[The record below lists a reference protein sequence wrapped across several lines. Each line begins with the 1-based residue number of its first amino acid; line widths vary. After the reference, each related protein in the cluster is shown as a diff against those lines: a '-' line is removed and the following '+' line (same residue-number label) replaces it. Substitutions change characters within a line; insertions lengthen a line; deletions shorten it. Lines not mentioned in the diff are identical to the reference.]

1 MPNIT
6 WVNQGQSI
14 LLQGF
19 KGYYYAPKQELDLKE
34 KFPKYQN
41 MNLAQLKALVQTD
54 FIENFQDSNGN
65 NITMYEERP
74 EVFYFRDGKSD
85 VYTKG
90 GYDTQVFEYLDRQLG
105 QSQRWRIETSATHI
119 DFKSGGKLV
128 IADKEYIILK
138 VLTII
143 TSGTTPNKFMAMN
156 TPKGF
161 ERFAPK
167 LLAIVQGVMIWILT
181 SQPMVK

>member
-14 LLQGF
+14 MLQAF
-19 KGYYYAPKQELDLKE
+19 KGTYYAPKQELDLKT
-34 KFPKYQN
+34 KFPKYQE
-41 MNLAQLKALVQTD
+41 MNLAQLKALVQED
-54 FIENFQDSNGN
+54 FVDNFKDSDGN
-65 NITMYEERP
+65 KLTMYDEKGI
-74 EVFYFRDGKSD
+74 VFYFRDGKSD

-90 GYDTQVFEYLDRQLG
+90 GLDFQVFEYLDRQLG
-105 QSQRWRIETSATHI
+105 QSQKWRIETSATHV
-119 DFKSGGKLV
+119 DFKSGGKIV
-128 IADKEYIILK
+128 VGEKEFIILK

-167 LLAIVQGVMIWILT
+167 LLAIA
-181 SQPMVK
+181 